1 MQIMMF
7 ATVTSITVRVKILEK
22 VYWIVNRIALFQE
35 LDVQEL
41 DLLEPLFEQL
51 SFRTGTIIFQQGET
65 AKFIY
70 FVLNGTVDIS
80 FKPYDGIPITVSHVG
95 KGGLFGWSAI
105 VGSEKYTSSAI
116 AIEPAKVFRVQGSE
130 LRKFCVEHPDDGKEI
145 LERLADG
152 ASSRWK
158 DAHKQVKA
166 ILLQE
171 LQA

>member
-1 MQIMMF
+1 MF
-7 ATVTSITVRVKILEK
+7 ATGTRVTDRDNILEK

-35 LDVQEL
+35 LDVQQL
-41 DLLEPLFEQL
+41 DLLKPLFEQL
-51 SFRTGTIIFQQGET
+51 SLRAGTIIFQQGEA

-70 FVLNGTVDIS
+70 FVISGTVDIS

-95 KGGLFGWSAI
+95 KGGLFGWSAV

-116 AIEPAKVFRVQGSE
+116 AIEPAKVFRVRGSE
-130 LRKFCVEHPDDGKEI
+130 LRKFCVEHPEAGKEI

-158 DAHKQVKA
+158 DAHKQAKA
-166 ILLQE
+166 ILLQG
-171 LQA
+171 LKN